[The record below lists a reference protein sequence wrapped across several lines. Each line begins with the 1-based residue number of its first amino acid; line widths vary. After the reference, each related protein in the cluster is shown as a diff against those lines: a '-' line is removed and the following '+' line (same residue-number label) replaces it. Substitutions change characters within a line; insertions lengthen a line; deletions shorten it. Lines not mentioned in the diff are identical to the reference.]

1 MKSIKSKKTYFYKIG
16 TYFTVA
22 AVLMFLMVAATQVNA
37 QKNRRLGRQFTK
49 LTTTTD
55 AVTTTSTDIIVDP
68 NTTTANPSATLE
80 QCRNGAQGS
89 HVGCVADG
97 GNTGWVGGNAGQSN
111 SSWIEGDSIV
121 YRMKFDNLAT
131 GGTVHTVTIGYDIFQ
146 QSKHAIDYLTSFDRT
161 EAVYVGNP
169 PVLNNN
175 PCNNVSGCD
184 INGPVSTIGI
194 PEDTVTVT
202 AFNDPFGQPIV
213 QVPGVFTMWGG
224 TLQTV
229 AYNTY
234 GGGDERTITLTFTAD
249 VKNPVLAWGG
259 HIARRRDWGVNNA
272 AIQVS
277 GSPYHMRLKDLDGS
291 GGNQDRSLSIE
302 AVIFPAE
309 LRIIK
314 AVQTFDLTGSSSTF
328 FHFTTTN
335 FPTTSFDLVDN
346 NADPG
351 SDTFDDPNIL
361 TFGNTVTVTEALTAG
376 WSLDSINCS
385 IDANGGATVG
395 SVSSDTGTR
404 TASITLDEGNLA
416 TCTFNNLQTH
426 VTAATASVSG
436 RVLNRYG
443 RAISGAYVRAYD
455 ANTGVSK
462 TAVTNMFGFYTISG
476 LDVSHFYIM
485 DASAKGYT
493 FTSGQQAFSLDSDMG
508 GINIIAN

>member
-1 MKSIKSKKTYFYKIG
+1 LF
-16 TYFTVA
+16 
-22 AVLMFLMVAATQVNA
+22 
-37 QKNRRLGRQFTK
+37 
-49 LTTTTD
+49 
-55 AVTTTSTDIIVDP
+55 
-68 NTTTANPSATLE
+68 
-80 QCRNGAQGS
+80 
-89 HVGCVADG
+89 
-97 GNTGWVGGNAGQSN
+97 
-111 SSWIEGDSIV
+111 
-121 YRMKFDNLAT
+121 
-131 GGTVHTVTIGYDIFQ
+131 GGTI
-146 QSKHAIDYLTSFDRT
+146 QS
-161 EAVYVGNP
+161 
-169 PVLNNN
+169 
-175 PCNNVSGCD
+175 
-184 INGPVSTIGI
+184 
-194 PEDTVTVT
+194 
-202 AFNDPFGQPIV
+202 
-213 QVPGVFTMWGG
+213 
-224 TLQTV
+224 V

-309 LRIIK
+309 VRIIK
-314 AVQTFDLTGSSSTF
+314 SVQTFDGTGSSSTF

-335 FPTTSFDLVDN
+335 LTAASFDLRDFSGDN
-346 NADPG
+346 PPL
-351 SDTFDDPNIL
+351 DTFDDATIT
-361 TFGNTVTVTEALTAG
+361 TFGNTITVTESATAG
-376 WSLDSINCS
+376 WSLDTINCS
-385 IDANGGATVG
+385 IVANGGATVG
-395 SVSSDTGTR
+395 STSTSGS
-404 TASITLDEGNLA
+404 TASIVLDEGNLA

-455 ANTGVSK
+455 ANTGATK

-476 LDVSHFYIM
+476 LDVSHFFIM

-493 FTSGQQAFSLDSDMG
+493 FTSGQQAFSLDSDLS

>member
-1 MKSIKSKKTYFYKIG
+1 MKSIKSKKSCFQKIG

-22 AVLMFLMVAATQVNA
+22 AMLMFLMVAATQVNA

-55 AVTTTSTDIIVDP
+55 AITTTSTDIIVDP

-89 HVGCVADG
+89 HVGCIADG
-97 GNTGWVGGNAGQSN
+97 GATGWVSGNAGQSN

-131 GGTVHTVTIGYDIFQ
+131 GGTLHTVTIGYDIFQ

-161 EAVYVGNP
+161 EP
-169 PVLNNN
+169 SPTFNN

-184 INGPVSTIGI
+184 LSVFTQFSI
-194 PEDTVTVT
+194 PEDNVTVT
-202 AFNDPFGQPIV
+202 NNLDPFGQPIV
-213 QVPGVFTMWGG
+213 QVPGKFTLFGG
-224 TLQTV
+224 TIQSV

-259 HIARRRDWGVNNA
+259 HIARRRDWGVNNS

-309 LRIIK
+309 VRIIK
-314 AVQTFDLTGSSSTF
+314 SVQTFDGTGSSSTF

-335 FPTTSFDLVDN
+335 LTATSFDLRDFSGDN
-346 NADPG
+346 PPL
-351 SDTFDDPNIL
+351 DTFDDATIT
-361 TFGNTVTVTEALTAG
+361 TFGNTITVTEGATAG

-385 IDANGGATVG
+385 IVANGGATVG
-395 SVSSDTGTR
+395 TTSTSGS
-404 TASITLDEGNLA
+404 TASIVLDEGNLA

-426 VTAATASVSG
+426 VTAATATVSG

-443 RAISGAYVRAYD
+443 QGIRGAYVRAYD
-455 ANTGVSK
+455 ANTGVTK
-462 TAVTNMFGFYTISG
+462 TVMTNMFGFYSISG
-476 LDVSHFYIM
+476 LDVSHFFIM

-493 FTSGQQAFSLDSDMG
+493 FTSGQQAFSLDSDMSG
-508 GINIIAN
+508 VNIIAN